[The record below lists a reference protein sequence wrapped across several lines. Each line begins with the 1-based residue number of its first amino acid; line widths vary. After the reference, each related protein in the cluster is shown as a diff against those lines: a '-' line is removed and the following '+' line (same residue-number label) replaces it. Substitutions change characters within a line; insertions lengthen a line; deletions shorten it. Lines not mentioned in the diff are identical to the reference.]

1 MLVALKGQTVIR
13 YLNNIVFAP
22 RHVLTNDAD
31 S

>member
-1 MLVALKGQTVIR
+1 MLVTLKGQTVIG
-13 YLNNIVFAP
+13 YLNNFVFVP